1 MLDAISETLKLH
13 RNSNKP
19 FGGIHVLACGD
30 LFQLPP
36 VVKENEVNVI
46 DEKYESVY
54 FFSANSF
61 KEIANP
67 RFFELTYSFRQSE
80 DEDFYSLLNNIRLG
94 KNLSETIKTINRK
107 CFHQNLRMNLL

>member
-1 MLDAISETLKLH
+1 M
-13 RNSNKP
+13 
-19 FGGIHVLACGD
+19 
-30 LFQLPP
+30 
-36 VVKENEVNVI
+36 VKENEVNVI

-61 KEIANP
+61 KEITSP

-107 CFHQNLRMNLL
+107 CFNPD